1 MNIQNLI
8 SSQANIQ
15 DWQAKSTI
23 KLLEEGGTVPFIS
36 RYRKENTGGLDEVQ
50 ILNVKTLLGQFKELE
65 KRKKSILKS
74 ITDQGKLTDDLQDRI
89 KKCIESNSLED
100 IYLPFKQKRKT
111 KASVARENGLEP
123 MAKILMSQNESDV
136 DGKAKQFISAKSPVI
151 EDVLEGARYII
162 AEWMSENAALR
173 SEMRKHF
180 ERNSA
185 VSTKLVKDKERE
197 GEKFKD
203 YFNFSE
209 PLYKCRSHRMLALR
223 RGEDLGILKMTIVP
237 EETESIQIVHSF
249 FVKGHSASSEQV
261 RLAATDSYKR
271 LIKPSIETE
280 IRKSSKEKAD
290 LEAIDVFVK
299 NLRQLLLSAPL
310 GQKRILALDPGFKS
324 GCKLVC
330 LDEQGDLIHNA
341 NIFPHAPQNET
352 SKAMNKVSNLIETYK
367 IDAIAIGNGTAS
379 RETEAFIKRMKF
391 NRSLQVFI
399 VSEDGASIYSASKIA
414 REEFPEYDVTVRGAV
429 SIGRR
434 LMDPLSELVKVD
446 PKSIGVGQYQH
457 DVDQKQLKASLDA
470 VVESCVNTVGV
481 NVNTASKYLLTY
493 VAGVGSTLAENI
505 VKYRETEG
513 AFEKRA
519 DLKKVPRM
527 GAKVYEQCAGF
538 LRIQDAKN
546 PLDNSAVHP
555 ERYSLVNQ
563 IGKDLKVSINE
574 LIGNEEALNQL
585 KVQDYV
591 SDEVGLPTIQDIV
604 DELLKPGRDPR
615 KKAKVFEFDQR
626 IRKIEDLKAGLR
638 LPGIVTNITNFGCF
652 VDVGVKQ
659 DGLLHISNMADRFIS
674 DPNEIV
680 SLHEHIEVEVLEVD
694 ITRKRIGFRLLTKK
708 EE

>member
-173 SEMRKHF
+173 SKMRKHF

-352 SKAMNKVSNLIETYK
+352 SKAINKVSNLIETYK

-591 SDEVGLPTIQDIV
+591 SDEVGLPTIRDIV